1 MKCAKSAFFYL
12 CLILPVITLIVL
24 IYKFGYRFPYWDE
37 ILYLPLFDKL
47 NQGTL
52 SIYDLFAFQ
61 NDHRPFFPRAI
72 TLTLAKLTSWNEL
85 VILYFSVAIV
95 VLTFLIFAYIIISK
109 EKEDKLYEA
118 IETESNKKINYNYLT
133 YLSICFVS
141 LFLFSWSQMENWV
154 WGLQLMVF
162 ITNFLFALILFILTI
177 FELNLL
183 TLLFC
188 IIFATL
194 ASFSFAN
201 GLLIWFTTLPL
212 LGYKISKTQRKQILL
227 LLIWILC
234 AVAVFIF
241 YFTNY
246 HPPKITV
253 ANTNTGIMHKVGY
266 FLLYIGNPL
275 SGFTF
280 TPPWHGNKLPDINIL
295 SYVFG
300 FLGLSLWALLLYKSK
315 EVNLIKKKVCKFEK
329 GIQVLLQVESVKPNI
344 EEYFFWLSLS
354 LFALFSGILVSFGR
368 SGLGLGQ
375 ALSSRYITISA
386 LFWCSLI
393 GLLNFYI
400 KNSEKSTSLFSKNKY
415 IKKLELGILFAIF
428 IILNF
433 TPIFINQEWHKIA
446 RWKNLGWYALCSGY
460 DGKLYWTDLWGNN
473 DFISPQIL
481 QKEIF
486 PIFYKYN
493 LAGINYYKKEE
504 VKKQLAKIY
513 LNEVKYF
520 IEKKLWK
527 PAVCY
532 LDTAIYLD
540 SSISGIEELKK
551 QIPPENFLLYEKYQ
565 KGEMK

>member
-1 MKCAKSAFFYL
+1 MKYTKSTIFYL
-12 CLILPVITLIVL
+12 SLLLPVTILIVL
-24 IYKFGYRFPYWDE
+24 IYKFGYCFPYWDE

-61 NDHRPFFPRAI
+61 NDHRPFFPRII
-72 TLTLAKLTSWNEL
+72 TLILAKLTSWNEL
-85 VILYFSVAIV
+85 VILYFSVALV
-95 VLTFLIFAYIIISK
+95 VSTFLIFVYIITSK
-109 EKEDKLYEA
+109 KKEEKLEL
-118 IETESNKKINYNYLT
+118 IENRDNKRTRQNYLVG
-133 YLSICFVS
+133 LSICFIS

-162 ITNFLFALILFILTI
+162 MTNFLYALILFIFTVY
-177 FELNLL
+177 ELNLL
-183 TLLFC
+183 TLSLC
-188 IIFATL
+188 VILATL

-212 LGYKISKTQRKQILL
+212 LLYKISKTRGKKSLL

-234 AVAVFIF
+234 TVTVYIF
-241 YFTNY
+241 YFTHY
-246 HPPKITV
+246 HPPKIT
-253 ANTNTGIMHKVGY
+253 ATNTNTGIMHKIQY
-266 FLLYIGNPL
+266 FLLYIGNPI
-275 SGFTF
+275 SGFVF
-280 TPPWHGNKLPDINIL
+280 TPPWHGSKKLPDINIL
-295 SYVFG
+295 SYIFG
-300 FLGLSLWALLLYKSK
+300 IIGLLLWILLLYKTR
-315 EVNLIKKKVCKFEK
+315 EVNIKKEKVCKFEK
-329 GIQVLLQVESVKPNI
+329 GMQILSQVEKVKPNI

-354 LFALFSGILVSFGR
+354 LFALLSGILVSFGR

-400 KNSEKSTSLFSKNKY
+400 KNSEKSVGLRRKNKY
-415 IKKLELGILFAIF
+415 IERLALGILFAIF

-433 TPIFINQEWHKIA
+433 TPIYINQEWHQIA

-460 DGKLYWTDLWGNN
+460 NGKLYWTDLWGNY
-473 DFISPQIL
+473 DFTSPQVI

-486 PIFYKYN
+486 PIFHKYN
-493 LAGINYYKKEE
+493 LASINHFKREE

-513 LNEVKYF
+513 LNEANYF
-520 IEKKLWK
+520 IENRLWK

-540 SSISGIEELKK
+540 PSIAGVEEIKGR
-551 QIPPENFLLYEKYQ
+551 IPPENFTLYEKYQ
-565 KGEMK
+565 KGTK